1 MSDIKLKP
9 IAEGIIDD
17 FINKKS
23 KYDYRKL
30 DYERVT
36 SILQSRVKPIKIK
49 HWGVYS
55 VRFGKKF
62 VAVPEIKLE
71 NDSFEYVIKRP
82 NSVRESG
89 DKIFSIDLSI
99 QPDNIK
105 LHMGGNNLN
114 YYNIYYE
121 LIDDISDSLES
132 TLKNAS
138 NYYDSLDDSIISKI
152 VKVFRMKLQDAVEG
166 RDKSIESYDNFKV

>member
-23 KYDYRKL
+23 KYDYPKL
-30 DYERVT
+30 DYQRIT
-36 SILQSRVKPIKIK
+36 NILQSRVKPIKIK

-71 NDSFEYVIKRP
+71 KDSFQYIIKRP

-89 DKIFSIDLSI
+89 EKIFSVNLLM
-99 QPDNIK
+99 QPNNIR
-105 LHMGGNNLN
+105 LNIGGKDLN

-138 NYYDSLDDSIISKI
+138 NYYDSLDDNIISKI
-152 VKVFRMKLQDAVEG
+152 TKVFRIKLQDAVEG
-166 RDKSIESYDNFKV
+166 RDKYIQSFDSFKV

>member
-36 SILQSRVKPIKIK
+36 SILQSRIKPIKIK

-62 VAVPEIKLE
+62 VAVPEIKLPTIT
-71 NDSFEYVIKRP
+71 DVAFFEIPVTLIVVCVL
-82 NSVRESG
+82 SVVCG
-89 DKIFSIDLSI
+89 
-99 QPDNIK
+99 
-105 LHMGGNNLN
+105 
-114 YYNIYYE
+114 
-121 LIDDISDSLES
+121 
-132 TLKNAS
+132 T
-138 NYYDSLDDSIISKI
+138 
-152 VKVFRMKLQDAVEG
+152 AVAL
-166 RDKSIESYDNFKV
+166 